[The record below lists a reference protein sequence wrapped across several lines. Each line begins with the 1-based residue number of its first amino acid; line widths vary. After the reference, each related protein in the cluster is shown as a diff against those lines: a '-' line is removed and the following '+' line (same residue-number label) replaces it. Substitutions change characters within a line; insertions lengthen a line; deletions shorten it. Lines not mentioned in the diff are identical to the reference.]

1 MYLVLA
7 IGFSIAFV
15 SAAFAMSSD
24 ILDDIMSSGTET
36 YSRYLTGFLKFI
48 PLTLIAIL
56 MFFFSSLKDGKNLN
70 ITAIGM
76 DTFFEILSLSI
87 YEIIAPTSEV
97 FIIKLAAI
105 NGKINI
111 LITIGI
117 LKNIL
122 TIGFNSDNTIK
133 LGKE

>member
-1 MYLVLA
+1 MVLSELNP
-7 IGFSIAFV
+7 IV
-15 SAAFAMSSD
+15 KM
-24 ILDDIMSSGTET
+24 
-36 YSRYLTGFLKFI
+36 FLKFI

-87 YEIIAPTSEV
+87 DEIIAPTSEV

>member
-56 MFFFSSLKDGKNLN
+56 MFFLSSLKDGKNLN

-87 YEIIAPTSEV
+87 DEIIAPTSEV

>member
-1 MYLVLA
+1 
-7 IGFSIAFV
+7 
-15 SAAFAMSSD
+15 
-24 ILDDIMSSGTET
+24 MSSGTET

-87 YEIIAPTSEV
+87 DEIIAPTSEV

>member
-24 ILDDIMSSGTET
+24 ILDDIMSSGIET
-36 YSRYLTGFLKFI
+36 YSRYLTGFLKLI

-87 YEIIAPTSEV
+87 DEIIAPTSEV

>member
-1 MYLVLA
+1 MYLALA

-87 YEIIAPTSEV
+87 DEIIAPTSEV

>member
-87 YEIIAPTSEV
+87 DEIIAPTSEGGLYH
-97 FIIKLAAI
+97 KACCH
-105 NGKINI
+105 KW
-111 LITIGI
+111 
-117 LKNIL
+117 
-122 TIGFNSDNTIK
+122 
-133 LGKE
+133 

>member
-56 MFFFSSLKDGKNLN
+56 MFSS
-70 ITAIGM
+70 
-76 DTFFEILSLSI
+76 
-87 YEIIAPTSEV
+87 PP
-97 FIIKLAAI
+97 
-105 NGKINI
+105 
-111 LITIGI
+111 
-117 LKNIL
+117 
-122 TIGFNSDNTIK
+122 
-133 LGKE
+133 

>member
-87 YEIIAPTSEV
+87 DEIIAPTSEV